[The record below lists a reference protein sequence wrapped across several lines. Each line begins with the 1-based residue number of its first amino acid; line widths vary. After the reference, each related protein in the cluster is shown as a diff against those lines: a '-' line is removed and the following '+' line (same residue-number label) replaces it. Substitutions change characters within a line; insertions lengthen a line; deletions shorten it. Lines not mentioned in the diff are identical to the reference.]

1 VITAPAGQVVHAA
14 FILPGPI
21 IAEPEEFKGE
31 VPDSPVDVVQLITAL
46 TVPLKLIPEFEPGQ
60 IDVEELRVA
69 VGGAT
74 TVIVPVAFT
83 IPHPPV
89 SGML

>member
-1 VITAPAGQVVHAA
+1 
-14 FILPGPI
+14 
-21 IAEPEEFKGE
+21 
-31 VPDSPVDVVQLITAL
+31 VDVVQLIPAL
-46 TVPLKLIPEFEPGQ
+46 TVPLKLMPEFEPGQ

-83 IPHPPV
+83 VPHPPV